1 MFGAW
6 VCFTGSIGLTTNAK
20 EGSVLFFLKMSVS
33 LKTTVRVKD
42 FYFHWYS

>member
-20 EGSVLFFLKMSVS
+20 EVFYFLMKMSVS
-33 LKTTVRVKD
+33 LKTRVRVKD